1 MKKNVFVVG
10 QDEINIQ
17 DLKNIE
23 DPEKYEFIPLLDS
36 DDVRLQLKGE
46 RMSYEK
52 LIARAREKLDNHKGS
67 IDAIIGFID
76 PAMLLTYYL
85 CEQYGLKAPSLKSA
99 ILSEQ
104 KYLSRKAQKKVLPD
118 HIPSFRE
125 VDPFSPPKMSDL
137 GLKTPFWLKPVISYG
152 GQLAFKIESEQDYE
166 ESLKI
171 IREQIDF
178 FSDPYDYLLSI
189 SNLPDEI
196 KNASGRYCIAED
208 TISGSFYTIEG
219 YVCNGKMEAYA
230 FFESPLY
237 RGTSSFMGYV
247 TPVSLPDTVK
257 KRMIRM
263 AEQILTEIEYD
274 NAPFNIEF
282 LYDKKSDHIW
292 VLEVNSRISESHS
305 YPHAKVYGYSN
316 HHYLVKIATGAS
328 PQPLARNGPS
338 NIAAKLYCRVFF
350 EDGIVRH
357 IPSPEAIETI
367 EEEFDARVK
376 VQVEEGQKL
385 SELEGQDSY
394 SYSLADVYLGADN
407 EKHLYERFDRIVER
421 LSIVVEDTGP
431 DAQT

>member
-23 DPEKYEFIPLLDS
+23 AAEKYEFIPLLS
-36 DDVRLQLKGE
+36 AEDVRLQLKGE

-67 IDAIIGFID
+67 IDAIISFID

-166 ESLKI
+166 ESLEI
-171 IREQIDF
+171 IKKYIDS

-189 SNLPDEI
+189 SDLSEEI
-196 KNASGRYCIAED
+196 NKAGGKYCIAEN

-219 YVCNGKMEAYA
+219 YVCDGKMEVYA

-237 RGTSSFMGYV
+237 KGTSSFMGYV
-247 TPVSLPDTVK
+247 TPSSLPDSVK
-257 KRMIRM
+257 DRMIRM
-263 AEQILTEIEYD
+263 AEKIMTEIAYD

-282 LYDKKSDHIW
+282 LYDEKSDHIW
-292 VLEVNSRISESHS
+292 LLEVNTRISESHS
-305 YPHAKVYGYSN
+305 YPYSRVYGYSN
-316 HHYLVKIATGAS
+316 HHYLVKIATGTT
-328 PQPLARNGPS
+328 PEPLDRQGPS
-338 NIAAKLYCRVFF
+338 NIAAKLYYRVFF

-357 IPSPEAIETI
+357 IPPPDTVKRIA
-367 EEEFDARVK
+367 EEFDVRIKIQVK
-376 VQVEEGQKL
+376 EGQKL
-385 SELEGQDSY
+385 SELQGQDSY

-421 LSIVVEDTGP
+421 LSIVVEEKEEES
-431 DAQT
+431 